1 MPSQDYETR
10 TGVQCLGVYDPTP
23 ATFIKTRSNHSIM
36 ALRAILTTLS
46 LQCLLASAQR
56 VLKADLWRPTHTAAT
71 HLTQRQDSLTALLTQ
86 KPDKSMYWINITI
99 GTPRQPQSLQLDT
112 GSRSLWVPASGSPI
126 CSSLVNCAQLGSF
139 DKEASSTYDPT
150 GQSNTI
156 SYGDGS
162 SVTGTWFNDVVRIG
176 GETITGQLVTLATQG
191 TSIHNGV
198 LGAGWPKDYP
208 TVNHNLAAQGLIGS
222 NMFSLWLNDV
232 DATTG
237 TILFGGIDRAKFVSP
252 LVRVPVVGLDRP
264 AVTLTRVAVLGGGGE
279 SDVVSPAGY
288 SETVILDTGTSLTVL
303 PNDIAT
309 KIVNAVGAQFYP
321 SGATFGNTI
330 IPCNQKSKN
339 LSLNFH
345 FGGSNGPTITVSIS
359 QLVLRYLAPLNGVDM
374 CQFGIYG
381 SDGSYPITLG
391 DSFLRSAYVVY
402 DVARN
407 QIGLAQS
414 IVNAGGGSEDI
425 VELP

>member
-1 MPSQDYETR
+1 
-10 TGVQCLGVYDPTP
+10 
-23 ATFIKTRSNHSIM
+23 
-36 ALRAILTTLS
+36 
-46 LQCLLASAQR
+46 
-56 VLKADLWRPTHTAAT
+56 
-71 HLTQRQDSLTALLTQ
+71 
-86 KPDKSMYWINITI
+86 MYWINITI
-99 GTPRQPQSLQLDT
+99 GTPGQPQSLQLDT
-112 GSRSLWVPASGSPI
+112 GSHSLWVPSSGSAI
-126 CSSLVNCAQLGSF
+126 CSNLVNCAQLGSF
-139 DKEASSTYDPT
+139 DESASSTYNPT

-156 SYGDGS
+156 AYGDGS
-162 SVTGTWFNDVVRIG
+162 SVTGAWFNDVVRIG
-176 GETITGQLVTLATQG
+176 GEAITGQLVTLATQG

-198 LGAGWPKDYP
+198 LGVGWPNDYP
-208 TVNHNLAAQGLIGS
+208 TVNQNLAAQGLIGRDL
-222 NMFSLWLNDV
+222 FSFWLNDV

-237 TILFGGIDRAKFVSP
+237 TILFGGIDRAKFVAP
-252 LVRVPVVGLDRP
+252 LVRVPVVGSDRP
-264 AVTLTRVAVLGGGGE
+264 AVTLTRIAVLRGGA
-279 SDVVSPAGY
+279 SSVVSPVGY

-309 KIVNAVGAQFYP
+309 KIVNAMGAQFYP
-321 SGATFGNTI
+321 SGATSGNAI
-330 IPCNQKSKN
+330 VPCSQKRRN

-402 DVARN
+402 DVANN

-414 IVNAGGGSEDI
+414 IVDAGSVSEDI